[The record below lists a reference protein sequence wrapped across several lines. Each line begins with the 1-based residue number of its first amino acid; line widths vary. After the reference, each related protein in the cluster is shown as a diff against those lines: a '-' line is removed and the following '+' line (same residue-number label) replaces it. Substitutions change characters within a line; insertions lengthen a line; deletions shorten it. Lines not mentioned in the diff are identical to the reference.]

1 MYVNSLTYREKKRY
15 MNYAIISSCFGA
27 VIQISLKESTLF
39 IVYASSIGA
48 GKFLSLATTS
58 VIPLM
63 TLVSLVPFAYIM
75 EKKGLKNV
83 LIPSYFFGMIG
94 MLIAAAAGLF
104 PALSIFLFTFG
115 IVVFAVSIGAHSA
128 GWFPLQRFII
138 PENERGSYFGR
149 LRYSWQIVVSL
160 FLLLAALS
168 VQENAETG
176 KLQIIILFGAL
187 LVIGR
192 IFFVAKIP
200 ERPLKRRVPPL
211 RVMLASAVSNRLLSA
226 FSVYLF
232 MTSFFVASAVPLG
245 FAFLTFELRAADNI
259 LVLFSVFA
267 NLATILG
274 FITASRITDKYDNSK
289 LIFLVECVFGIIY
302 ILFIFMRTETAYSM
316 YMVMLLI
323 LAATAA
329 FSVFSVLATKRMMF
343 LVKENNINI
352 SSALCFGLYSGGIG
366 LSRLLSSLGIEYLP
380 ASTDVMNFH
389 LSAYHILFLFF
400 GAGIAFMLVM
410 ARKIGKHVWSD

>member
-1 MYVNSLTYREKKRY
+1 
-15 MNYAIISSCFGA
+15 
-27 VIQISLKESTLF
+27 
-39 IVYASSIGA
+39 
-48 GKFLSLATTS
+48 
-58 VIPLM
+58 
-63 TLVSLVPFAYIM
+63 
-75 EKKGLKNV
+75 
-83 LIPSYFFGMIG
+83 
-94 MLIAAAAGLF
+94 
-104 PALSIFLFTFG
+104 
-115 IVVFAVSIGAHSA
+115 
-128 GWFPLQRFII
+128 
-138 PENERGSYFGR
+138 
-149 LRYSWQIVVSL
+149 
-160 FLLLAALS
+160 
-168 VQENAETG
+168 
-176 KLQIIILFGAL
+176 
-187 LVIGR
+187 
-192 IFFVAKIP
+192 
-200 ERPLKRRVPPL
+200 
-211 RVMLASAVSNRLLSA
+211 
-226 FSVYLF
+226 

-245 FAFLTFELRAADNI
+245 FAFLTFELRAADNS
-259 LVLFSVFA
+259 LTFLSVFA

-389 LSAYHILFLFF
+389 LSAYHMLFLFF